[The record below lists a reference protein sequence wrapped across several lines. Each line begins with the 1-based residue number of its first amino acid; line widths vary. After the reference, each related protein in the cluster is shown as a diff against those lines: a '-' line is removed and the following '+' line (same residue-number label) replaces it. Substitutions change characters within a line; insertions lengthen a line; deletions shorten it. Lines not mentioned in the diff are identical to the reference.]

1 MNKAQLVQEVSE
13 RLEIRRQ
20 EAADVVEAVLESITE
35 RVASG
40 ERVAISGFGIF
51 EQVFRQARIGRN
63 PRTGETVT
71 IGAVTLP
78 KFRPG
83 RDFRNLV
90 AGVREATGLG
100 ADGESDAEAAEAPE
114 AKAPAAKKTTAR
126 RTTAKKT
133 APRKAPAKKA
143 APRKAP
149 AKKAATK
156 TTAAKATPAK
166 KAPAKKSPAKKAPAK
181 KAPAKK
187 AAPRKAPAKA
197 TTGPEAATA
206 D

>member
-100 ADGESDAEAAEAPE
+100 ADEDVEAASTEPST
-114 AKAPAAKKTTAR
+114 AKAPPAKKTTAR
-126 RTTAKKT
+126 TTK
-133 APRKAPAKKA
+133 KAPAKKA
-143 APRKAP
+143 AAKKTSATKATTKKAPAKRAAAKKSSAPRKAP
-149 AKKAATK
+149 ATK
-156 TTAAKATPAK
+156 SAAAKIA
-166 KAPAKKSPAKKAPAK
+166 PAKKAPAK
-181 KAPAKK
+181 KAPAVTKVV
-187 AAPRKAPAKA
+187 A
-197 TTGPEAATA
+197 TDELPTS

>member
-20 EAADVVEAVLESITE
+20 EAADVVEAVIESITE
-35 RVASG
+35 RVAAG

-51 EQVFRQARIGRN
+51 EQVFRKDRVGRN
-63 PRTGETVT
+63 PRTGETVR

-90 AGVREATGLG
+90 AGVREAVGHGEAGG
-100 ADGESDAEAAEAPE
+100 ADDE
-114 AKAPAAKKTTAR
+114 APAAGKEPVSEKTPVEETA
-126 RTTAKKT
+126 AKPVAVK
-133 APRKAPAKKA
+133 AAAGKKAPAKKA
-143 APRKAP
+143 A
-149 AKKAATK
+149 AKKV
-156 TTAAKATPAK
+156 
-166 KAPAKKSPAKKAPAK
+166 PAKKAPAK

-187 AAPRKAPAKA
+187 AAAKKAPAKK
-197 TTGPEAATA
+197 TPAAKAPIKKSPA
-206 D
+206 DE